1 MVRLGGVATHVRV
14 TAVAAAISAVL
25 CAAAAWTV
33 PQSVVVRVAATI
45 AAAAT
50 AGAAALVTRRWR
62 HQRVALHGTLDMLA
76 SADVRALSAETLPLG
91 EALPDDCRHTV
102 DALRRRLA
110 EEAARRQEAED
121 ARAVVEMRARRR
133 ALEYERLAAT
143 LASLTDPVLV
153 IDEFDQLALSN
164 PAAERLFAIQ
174 RAAAERGW
182 THQIRCEPLAALV
195 AEARSRRR
203 AGARSEEIQLSDP
216 QRGPRW
222 YRATVSTLHRADT
235 AEPPAHRPAVV
246 VTLRDIHDER
256 AARAR
261 HAEFVSAV
269 SHEMKTPLAGIRA
282 YVEMLVD
289 GDAEDEQTREEF
301 LAVIHGQ
308 ADRLQRLVD
317 NLLNLSRIES
327 GVVQVNKQHGS
338 LNDLL
343 GEALDVVRPSA
354 EQKRITLVEDL
365 SPLYLGTL
373 FDRDQLLQAAINL
386 MSNAVKYTP
395 EGGTVTV
402 RSRSLDQE
410 VQFEVEDT
418 GVGLEPEDCQRIFD
432 KFYRVRKN
440 QHMASGTGLGLPL
453 AKSIVE
459 DVHGG
464 RLTVRSTP
472 GQGSTFTVTL
482 RRVEQ
487 SS

>member
-1 MVRLGGVATHVRV
+1 MIRLGGMTTLVCA

-33 PQSVVVRVAATI
+33 PESLAVRLAATVAAAVT
-45 AAAAT
+45 AA
-50 AGAAALVTRRWR
+50 AAALVTRRCR
-62 HQRVALHGTLDMLA
+62 FQHQALQGTLDMLA
-76 SADVRALSAETLPLG
+76 SADLRTLDAAPPSAASALADEWQHTL
-91 EALPDDCRHTV
+91 DS
-102 DALRRRLA
+102 LRRRLA
-110 EEAARRQEAED
+110 DEAAQRQEAED

-133 ALEYERLAAT
+133 EIEYERLSAT
-143 LASLTDPVLV
+143 LASLSDPVLV
-153 IDEFDQLALSN
+153 IDEYDQLALCN
-164 PAAERLFAIQ
+164 PAAERLFGL
-174 RAAAERGW
+174 RAAAGQRGW
-182 THQIRCEPLAALV
+182 TQQLRCEGLVALV
-195 AEARSRRR
+195 AEARSRHR
-203 AGARSEEIQLSDP
+203 AAARSEELQVADP

-222 YRATVSTLHRADT
+222 YRATVNTFFRGGDEAQGGK
-235 AEPPAHRPAVV
+235 PAAVV
-246 VTLRDIHDER
+246 VLRDINDER
-256 AARAR
+256 AARGR

-301 LAVIHGQ
+301 LAVIHSQ

-343 GEALDVVRPSA
+343 AEAVNVVRPSA

-402 RSRSLDQE
+402 RSRSLDDE

-418 GVGLEPEDCQRIFD
+418 GVGLEPEDCERIFD

-487 SS
+487 ST